1 MGNSGERAPREVDQG
16 VFVGTYRRKVDDKWR
31 LPLPSDL
38 LSGAGEGDQTNF
50 FFAPSAGHLIL
61 FSEQYFDQLASQVHA
76 KSVMAHRELRK
87 KFFGNT
93 YKKPRD
99 KSGRITIPEPLR
111 DRCGLCAGAEAVL
124 VGTGAYVEILPE
136 AMAPADPG
144 PEEMVDIF
152 DTLEALGGV

>member
-1 MGNSGERAPREVDQG
+1 VGNRGKRAPREVDQG

-38 LSGAGEGDQTNF
+38 LAGAGEGDQTNF
-50 FFAPSAGHLIL
+50 YFAPSAGHLIL
-61 FSEQYFDQLASQVHA
+61 FSEQYFDQLATQVHA

-99 KSGRITIPEPLR
+99 KSGRITIPESLR
-111 DRCGLCAGAEAVL
+111 GRCGFDAGDEVVL
-124 VGTGAYVEILPE
+124 VGTGPYVEILPVS
-136 AMAPADPG
+136 MAPQEPR
-144 PEEMVDIF
+144 PEEMDDIF
-152 DTLEALGGV
+152 DSLGAIGEG

>member
-1 MGNSGERAPREVDQG
+1 M
-16 VFVGTYRRKVDDKWR
+16 FVGTYRRKLDDKWR

-38 LSGAGEGDQTNF
+38 LAGAGEGDQAVF
-50 FFAPSAGHLIL
+50 YFAPAAGFLIL
-61 FSEQYFDQLASQVHA
+61 FSKEYFDQLAAQVHA
-76 KSVMAHRELRK
+76 KSVMGHRELRK

-99 KSGRITIPEPLR
+99 KSGRITIPESLR
-111 DRCGLCAGAEAVL
+111 DRCGLTTGAEVVL

-136 AMAPADPG
+136 TMAPAEPG

-152 DTLEALGGV
+152 DTLEALGDS